1 MKKLSSSIIRGVL
14 AGLSEG
20 LSYKQITER
29 MQTSKASVS
38 RISQGSFV
46 VLEDAERYFGN

>member
-14 AGLSEG
+14 AGLCEG

-46 VLEDAERYFGN
+46 VLEDAERYFDN